1 MRISL
6 YLLGSGITRFDGTP
20 QKSNFNLLRCML
32 CTLRTSGV
40 NINQPIT
47 ILLTEETMQSI
58 NIYELKGVK

>member
-1 MRISL
+1 
-6 YLLGSGITRFDGTP
+6 
-20 QKSNFNLLRCML
+20 ML